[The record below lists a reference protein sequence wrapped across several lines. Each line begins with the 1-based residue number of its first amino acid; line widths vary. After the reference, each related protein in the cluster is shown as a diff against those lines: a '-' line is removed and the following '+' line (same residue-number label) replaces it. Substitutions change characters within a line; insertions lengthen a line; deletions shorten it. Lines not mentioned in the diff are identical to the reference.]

1 MPAQNGQNIF
11 TSISLSDGDFVQLSP
26 IPPSNS
32 IITAQSGDVVG
43 YYTNSR
49 NGNNEGIQLEQASV
63 YNQNIVWYDDVMSI
77 GSLLVD
83 NKISVGSGGSGGGL
97 TVSTSAAPVLKIT

>member
-1 MPAQNGQNIF
+1 MEI
-11 TSISLSDGDFVQLSP
+11 LSSCLPYLPVT
-26 IPPSNS
+26 NS

-77 GSLLVD
+77 GSLLLII
-83 NKISVGSGGSGGGL
+83 KFQ
-97 TVSTSAAPVLKIT
+97 